1 MDLGVNGHMVG
12 KVLDYLLDSVIEEK
26 CVNTR
31 DELLKRAEY
40 FIDME

>member
-12 KVLDYLLDSVIEEK
+12 KVLDYLLDAVIEEK